1 VQDEITSAV
10 KRVREVN
17 DRAPVATA
25 AEKSNAVCDPITLEI
40 VRGALRAT
48 QSEMEALIERTAMS
62 PFIREKKDFYAAL
75 FDGDGRLIVGSNLPI
90 FGDVIGP
97 ILEYYPLA
105 TMREGDI
112 YWYNDCYASHG
123 AVSHSPDQVFACP
136 VFCDGEIVAFAQSWA
151 HFNDIGGMRAGS
163 LSPDCTEIFQEG
175 IIVPPVRVGRDGVL
189 NDELLRVFVRNSR
202 FPAMAQGDTR
212 ASIAAIRLGERRL
225 LELFARFGRERMRDA
240 FEQLVARTRRAVR
253 QRFHALVPPGEYCF
267 ADALDS
273 DGQGHGP
280 VTLRYRLSVGD
291 DRIELDTSDSDDQVP
306 GPVNFLM
313 SPSVPAAVFASY
325 LLGEGSEHLINAG
338 AEQAIDKV
346 HLREGSVLRPRFPAP
361 LGLRGITLMRHM
373 AVCLGLIATATG
385 GEAMAA
391 HNAYVIWY
399 LRGRAEDGEPF
410 LMSDGIGV
418 GYGARPFADGND
430 AVYLVAQ
437 ENYPAEFLETIYPVR
452 LRRYAINPDTGGP
465 GRWRGGCGIIREFEF
480 LAPEA
485 VISVRIDGIDFPP
498 WGVGGGKQGGAGS
511 CVINPGRNS
520 ERAVAPISDGT
531 VLRCGD
537 IVRIETG
544 GGGGYGH
551 PFDREPERVV
561 ADVRGGFVSAASA
574 AEDYGVVLTA
584 DLAVDEAAT
593 RRRRESRPPV
603 GLFHR
608 GIYRDAFD

>member
-1 VQDEITSAV
+1 L
-10 KRVREVN
+10 N
-17 DRAPVATA
+17 DHGQISIETPAAHRA
-25 AEKSNAVCDPITLEI
+25 CDPIALEI

-75 FDGDGRLIVGSNLPI
+75 FDGDGRLVVGSNLPI

-97 ILEYYPLA
+97 IVEHYPLA

-112 YWYNDCYASHG
+112 YWYNDCYASRG

-136 VFCDGEIVAFAQSWA
+136 VFCDGQIVAFAQSWA

-163 LSPDCTEIFQEG
+163 LSPDCEEIFQEG
-175 IIVPPVRVGRDGVL
+175 IIVPPVLVARDGRF
-189 NDELLRVFVRNSR
+189 NDELLRVFTRNSR
-202 FPAMAQGDTR
+202 FPAMVQGDTR

-225 LELFARFGRERMRDA
+225 VELFARFGRERMADA
-240 FEQLVARTRRAVR
+240 FDQLVERTRTAVR
-253 QRFHALVPPGEYCF
+253 QRFAALIPPGEYRF
-267 ADALDS
+267 ADSLDS

-280 VTLRYRLSVGD
+280 VTLRYRLTVTA
-291 DRIELDTSDSDDQVP
+291 DRIELDTTESDDQVP

-313 SPSVPAAVFASY
+313 SPSVPAAVFAAY

-338 AEQAIDKV
+338 AEQLLDKT
-346 HLREGSVLRPRFPAP
+346 HLREGSVLQPRWPAP

-385 GEAMAA
+385 GEAMAS
-391 HNAYVIWY
+391 HSAYVIWY
-399 LRGRAEDGEPF
+399 LRGRGEDGEFF

-418 GYGARPFADGND
+418 GYGARPFADGHD

-437 ENYPAEFLETIYPVR
+437 ENYPAEFLEAIYPVR
-452 LRRYAINPDTGGP
+452 LRRYAVNPDTGGP
-465 GRWRGGCGIIREFEF
+465 GRWRGGCGIIREFEL

-498 WGVGGGKQGGAGS
+498 WGVKGGKAGGAGR

-531 VLRCGD
+531 ILRRGD

-544 GGGGYGH
+544 GGGGFGH
-551 PFDREPERVV
+551 PFDREPERVL
-561 ADVRGGFVSAASA
+561 ADVRDGFVSAASA
-574 AEDYGVVLTA
+574 DEDYGVVLA
-584 DLAVDEAAT
+584 DDVTIDAAAT
-593 RRRRESRPPV
+593 RLRRRRRPPV
-603 GLFHR
+603 ALFHR
-608 GIYRDAFD
+608 GGYRDALY

>member
-1 VQDEITSAV
+1 LNDYGQLAIAAPTA
-10 KRVREVN
+10 
-17 DRAPVATA
+17 DRA
-25 AEKSNAVCDPITLEI
+25 CDPITLEI

-75 FDGDGRLIVGSNLPI
+75 FDGEGRLVVGSNLPI

-97 ILEYYPLA
+97 IVEHYPLA

-112 YWYNDCYASHG
+112 YWYNDCYASKG

-163 LSPDCTEIFQEG
+163 LSPDCEEIFQEG
-175 IIVPPVRVGRDGVL
+175 IIVPPVLVARDGRF
-189 NDELLRVFVRNSR
+189 NDELLRVFTRNSR
-202 FPAMAQGDTR
+202 FPAMVQGDTR

-225 LELFARFGRERMRDA
+225 VELFGRFGSERIRDA
-240 FEQLVARTRRAVR
+240 FGQLLERTKTAVR
-253 QRFHALVPPGEYCF
+253 QRFKALIPPGEYRF

-280 VTLRYRLSVGD
+280 VTLRYRLTVSD
-291 DRIELDTSDSDDQVP
+291 DRIELDTTDSDDQVP

-313 SPSVPAAVFASY
+313 SPSVPNAVFAAY
-325 LLGEGSEHLINAG
+325 LLGEGHEHLINAG
-338 AEQAIDKV
+338 AEQLLDKV
-346 HLREGSVLRPRFPAP
+346 HLREGSVLQPCFPAP

-373 AVCLGLIATATG
+373 AVCLGLIATATS
-385 GEAMAA
+385 GEAMAS
-391 HNAYVIWY
+391 HSAYVIWY
-399 LRGRAEDGEPF
+399 LRGRNEDGEFF

-418 GYGARPFADGND
+418 GYGARPFADGHD

-437 ENYPAEFLETIYPVR
+437 ENYPAEFLEAIYPVR

-465 GRWRGGCGIIREFEF
+465 GRWRGGCGIIREFEL
-480 LAPEA
+480 LAEEA

-498 WGVGGGKQGGAGS
+498 WGVKGGKEGGAGY
-511 CVINPGRNS
+511 CVINPGGND

-531 VLRCGD
+531 VLRRGD

-551 PFDREPERVV
+551 PFDRQPERVLT
-561 ADVRGGFVSAASA
+561 DVRGGFVSTMSA
-574 AEDYGVVLTA
+574 DDDYGVVLTPEMT
-584 DLAVDEAAT
+584 VDEAAT
-593 RRRRESRPPV
+593 RRRREQRPPV
-603 GLFHR
+603 ALFHR
-608 GIYRDAFD
+608 AGYRHALD